1 MNIRK
6 VIVGLTLSLL
16 LGSGV
21 AVAADFDKGL
31 KAVQSGDFKT
41 TLAEWTPLA
50 EQGHASAQYNL
61 GIMYHRGEGVLQNY
75 KTAVKW
81 YTKAAE
87 QGYAFAQFSP
97 GLMNEN
103 GDGVPE
109 NDKTAAK

>member
-50 EQGHASAQYNL
+50 EHRHSSAQYNL
-61 GIMYHRGEGVLQNY
+61 GVMYHRGEGVPQNY
-75 KTAVKW
+75 KTA
-81 YTKAAE
+81 
-87 QGYAFAQFSP
+87 
-97 GLMNEN
+97 
-103 GDGVPE
+103 
-109 NDKTAAK
+109 AK

>member
-1 MNIRK
+1 MIKNNEHNEI
-6 VIVGLTLSLL
+6 
-16 LGSGV
+16 
-21 AVAADFDKGL
+21 L
-31 KAVQSGDFKT
+31 KA
-41 TLAEWTPLA
+41 A
-50 EQGHASAQYNL
+50 EQGDAIGQYNL